1 MACARGEAIDS
12 KPRIKIPV
20 LTYHSIDDRAVD
32 DSASVVSTSLEIFR
46 QHIAFL
52 GRSGYHGIRLS
63 ELTSLLAEGKP
74 LPERAVVITFDDG
87 YHNFYSH
94 AWPILRE
101 SGFAATVFLVTGYCG
116 KDNGWPGHEPVN
128 GRQPLMGWPEIR
140 ELHSQG
146 VEFGS
151 HTVTHPDLRRLP
163 KGRVES
169 ELSDSKARIEDE
181 LGARVS
187 QFAYPY
193 GYFDSDIKA
202 TVEREFAGAC
212 TTKLGRVAIE
222 SDPHELPR
230 IEMYYFSRRAT
241 LDLIVDK
248 RIDRYLAV
256 RQVLRDVRRAF
267 K

>member
-1 MACARGEAIDS
+1 
-12 KPRIKIPV
+12 
-20 LTYHSIDDRAVD
+20 
-32 DSASVVSTSLEIFR
+32 
-46 QHIAFL
+46 
-52 GRSGYHGIRLS
+52 
-63 ELTSLLAEGKP
+63 
-74 LPERAVVITFDDG
+74 
-87 YHNFYSH
+87 
-94 AWPILRE
+94 
-101 SGFAATVFLVTGYCG
+101 
-116 KDNGWPGHEPVN
+116 
-128 GRQPLMGWPEIR
+128 MGWPEIR

-202 TVEREFAGAC
+202 KVEREFAGAC

-248 RIDRYLAV
+248 HIDRYLAV